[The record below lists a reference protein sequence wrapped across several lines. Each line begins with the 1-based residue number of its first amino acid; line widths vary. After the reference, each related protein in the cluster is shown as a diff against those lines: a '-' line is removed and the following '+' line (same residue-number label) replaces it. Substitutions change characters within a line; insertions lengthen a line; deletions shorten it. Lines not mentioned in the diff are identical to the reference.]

1 MYLKFDVRW
10 FSGAQGSPFLTSVL
24 INQLEAWER
33 KHNKDIR
40 LKKIDAHL
48 EVRFPE
54 QSDLSLFLLTWDHSN
69 FQNRLTLCT

>member
-40 LKKIDAHL
+40 EITEALQA
-48 EVRFPE
+48 
-54 QSDLSLFLLTWDHSN
+54 LLPPN
-69 FQNRLTLCT
+69 E